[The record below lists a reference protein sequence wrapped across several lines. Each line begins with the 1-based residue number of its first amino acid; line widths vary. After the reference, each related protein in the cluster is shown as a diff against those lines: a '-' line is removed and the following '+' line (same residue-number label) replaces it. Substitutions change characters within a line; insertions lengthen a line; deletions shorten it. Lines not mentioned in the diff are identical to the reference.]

1 MFEKIEMAPPDAI
14 LGLTDAFRKDTN
26 PNKINLGVGIY
37 KDEKGGTPT
46 LESVKRAEK
55 RLLEAGLP
63 KTYLPIPGALE
74 FGTAVRNL
82 VFSPDHSVNTQNRA
96 CTAHT
101 PGGTGAL
108 RVAADFLKRCMGA
121 GSVWMSDP
129 TWANHPAIFEA
140 AGHSVKT
147 YPYYDSQTRSVDFPA
162 MLKALETAE
171 KDDVVLLHACCHNPS
186 GVDLSLDQWESVA
199 GVVQERGLIPL
210 VDFAYQGFGDGLEAD
225 ASGVRMLC
233 QKVKEALVC
242 SSFSKNFGLYQER
255 CGALTLVADTSES
268 ATRAFSQVEKA
279 IRANYSNP
287 PAHGGQIVTTIMGDP
302 ELRSLWENE
311 VTTMRNRINGMRVLF
326 VDTLKEIGVSQDFS
340 FIKRQR
346 GMFSFSGLTPE
357 QVKELRSKYAVYI
370 VGSGRINV
378 AGMTPENIRPL
389 CLAIADV
396 LQSGNV

>member
-14 LGLTDAFRKDTN
+14 LGLTDAFKKESN

-55 RLLEAGLP
+55 RLLEASAP
-63 KTYLPIPGALE
+63 KTYLPIPGAPE
-74 FGTAVRNL
+74 FGAAVREL
-82 VFSPDHSVNTQNRA
+82 VFSREHPVSAQNRA

-108 RVAADFLKRCMGA
+108 RVAADFLKRCTGA
-121 GSVWMSDP
+121 RSVWMSDP

-140 AGHSVKT
+140 AGHPIKT
-147 YPYYDSQTRSVDFPA
+147 YPYYDSQTKGIDFAAMRS
-162 MLKALETAE
+162 ALANAD
-171 KDDVVLLHACCHNPS
+171 KGDVVLLHACCHNPS
-186 GVDLSLDQWESVA
+186 GVDLTLNQWRDLAVIIKDLDLMPV
-199 GVVQERGLIPL
+199 
-210 VDFAYQGFGDGLEAD
+210 VDFAYQGFGEGLEED
-225 ASGVRMLC
+225 AAGVRLLC
-233 QKVKEALVC
+233 ESVNEALVC
-242 SSFSKNFGLYQER
+242 SSFSKNFGLYQDR
-255 CGALTLVADTSES
+255 CGALTLVAGTAEN
-268 ATRAFSQVEKA
+268 AACAFSQVEKA

-302 ELRSLWENE
+302 ELHSLWESE
-311 VTTMRNRINGMRVLF
+311 VTAMRNRINGMRVLF
-326 VDTLKEIGVSQDFS
+326 VDTLKEIGVAQDFS

-346 GMFSFSGLTPE
+346 GMFSFSGLTRD
-357 QVKELRSKYAVYI
+357 QVAELRSKHAIYI

-396 LQSGNV
+396 LQPGTA